1 MSRPKLT
8 VNKRLIEVG
17 KRIQLIHAVNNK
29 GGSELRD
36 GDEGTIVDIS
46 RLPDSLVGNRQIWVR
61 WERYDDGGNFTV
73 AMIEGEDRFTVLD

>member
-29 GGSELRD
+29 GGSELRE
-36 GDEGTIVDIS
+36 GDEGTIVDIAGC
-46 RLPDSLVGNRQIWVR
+46 L
-61 WERYDDGGNFTV
+61 TV
-73 AMIEGEDRFTVLD
+73 LAEIDRFGLDGKGMMMVVTLQWL